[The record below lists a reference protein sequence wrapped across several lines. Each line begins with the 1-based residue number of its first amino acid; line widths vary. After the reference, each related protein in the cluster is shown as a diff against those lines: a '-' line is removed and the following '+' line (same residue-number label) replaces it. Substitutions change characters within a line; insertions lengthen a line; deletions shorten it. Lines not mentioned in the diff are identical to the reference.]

1 MIRFAIWVTV
11 LELLLTGAA
20 SLLVGFEGSGDPYLT
35 EDELRELGFQVEK
48 YTTQRSL
55 RFGLI
60 YSYDTRFVL
69 SGEGGAITLSVR
81 PGTPRSEYDTRLG
94 SERRPRMK
102 TEPKGPVVV
111 EEPWGS
117 EVGYTLSQRDPGSI
131 RAELVRWREG
141 VLLLVRAS
149 RPGPVARP
157 SEEAARYERL
167 ARLVQIRALQKFGW
181 RN

>member
-1 MIRFAIWVTV
+1 MIRFAISVTV

-20 SLLVGFEGSGDPYLT
+20 ALLVGFEGSGEPYLS
-35 EDELRELGFQVEK
+35 EGELRDLGFTFEK
-48 YTTQRSL
+48 YTTERRL
-55 RFGLI
+55 RFGLV

-69 SGEGGAITLSVR
+69 SGDGAAITLSVR
-81 PGTPRSEYDTRLG
+81 PGTPRSEYDTRLA

-102 TEPKGPVVV
+102 TEPRGPIVV

-117 EVGYTLSQRDPGSI
+117 EVGYTLSQRDPGSV
-131 RAELVRWREG
+131 RTELVRWREG

-149 RPGPVARP
+149 RPGPVSRP

-167 ARLVQIRALQKFGW
+167 ARLVQMRALQKFGW
-181 RN
+181 RD